1 MTLDKGLDWDS
12 LLPKNTPS
20 TSIQIEPV
28 TGVIREPIVPSPKVS
43 HKVEHDY
50 TSQLKEPSVRKSTT
64 SKYELPKDLE
74 LDLNLAMVP
83 SDNPVSDIE
92 INLLYSQGTQ
102 KEENKS
108 SDMKQMMREKGFD
121 IESLLAAENPSQPQQ
136 DPEEIDYQ
144 KALDEL
150 NALDYQDQSMTGLKD
165 KFAGFKD
172 RLNNHL
178 EDNQNLDLAYGLGE
192 MPPLKSPTLRTE
204 TASAGTRP
212 KLENKLSNIKKIL
225 EEQE

>member
-1 MTLDKGLDWDS
+1 
-12 LLPKNTPS
+12 
-20 TSIQIEPV
+20 
-28 TGVIREPIVPSPKVS
+28 
-43 HKVEHDY
+43 
-50 TSQLKEPSVRKSTT
+50 
-64 SKYELPKDLE
+64 
-74 LDLNLAMVP
+74 
-83 SDNPVSDIE
+83 
-92 INLLYSQGTQ
+92 
-102 KEENKS
+102 
-108 SDMKQMMREKGFD
+108 
-121 IESLLAAENPSQPQQ
+121 
-136 DPEEIDYQ
+136 
-144 KALDEL
+144 
-150 NALDYQDQSMTGLKD
+150 MTGLKD